1 MNKLLISLLSVL
13 LIFCVLVFSIAINS
27 FKDKKFTC
35 NKYLLNTYLYI
46 LLTFNI
52 LAIMMLSMEYKKVNF
67 RPNFLVFIGI
77 FLLSLGCIFAI
88 HAIDS
93 EKVLLKHLVWLTFVL
108 LLGLIFYPMYSS
120 IPDKKIVISAIIT
133 TLSLVLVLSAFAYA
147 KPEYI
152 SLSWGPV
159 LLMLLIGVIIF
170 ELITLIIMGF
180 TKSYNSML
188 LRGIS
193 YFVIFLFMGFI
204 LYDTKRLQIN
214 AKACVKA
221 DYIKESLS
229 LFLDI
234 FNIFVRILG
243 LNMR

>member
-13 LIFCVLVFSIAINS
+13 LVFCVLVYSIAINS
-27 FKDKKFTC
+27 FKDNKFTC

-52 LAIMMLSMEYKKVNF
+52 LAIMMLSMEYKNIEF
-67 RPNFLVFIGI
+67 RPNFIVFIGI
-77 FLLSLGCIFAI
+77 FLLTLGCIFAM
-88 HAIDS
+88 HMIDS
-93 EKVLLKHLVWLTFVL
+93 ERVILKHLVWLAFVIFI
-108 LLGLIFYPMYSS
+108 GLIFYPLYSS
-120 IPDKKIVISAIIT
+120 IPDKKMIISAMVT
-133 TLSLVLVLSAFAYA
+133 TLGLVLVLSAIAYA

-152 SLSWGPV
+152 SLSWGPA
-159 LLMLLIGVIIF
+159 LLFMLIGVIIF
-170 ELITLIIMGF
+170 ELVTLIIMGF

-214 AKACVKA
+214 AKECVKA
-221 DYIKESLS
+221 DYIKESLG

-234 FNIFVRILG
+234 FNIFVRL
-243 LNMR
+243 L

>member
-13 LIFCVLVFSIAINS
+13 LIFCVLVYSIAINS

-52 LAIMMLSMEYKKVNF
+52 LAIMMLSMEYHNVEF
-67 RPNFLVFIGI
+67 RPNLLVFIGI
-77 FLLSLGCIFAI
+77 FLLTLGCIFAM
-88 HAIDS
+88 HMIDS
-93 EKVLLKHLVWLTFVL
+93 ERVILKHLVWLAFVIFI
-108 LLGLIFYPMYSS
+108 GLIFYPLYSS
-120 IPDKKIVISAIIT
+120 IPDKKMIISAMVT
-133 TLSLVLVLSAFAYA
+133 TLGLVLVLSAIAYA

-152 SLSWGPV
+152 SLSWGPA
-159 LLMLLIGVIIF
+159 LLFMLIGVIIF
-170 ELITLIIMGF
+170 ELVTLIIMGF

-214 AKACVKA
+214 AKECVKA
-221 DYIKESLS
+221 DYIKESLG

-234 FNIFVRILG
+234 FNIFVRLLG
-243 LNMR
+243 LNIR